1 MLLMNCWIDVVFYS
15 KINQGLALEIFL
27 ISYWTNPIRGFYE
40 FFLWL
45 SFRSFIL
52 ITTFFS
58 RLARYFFMTLCMKL
72 KNHKYSRLWESNF
85 FGKILARRTTA
96 RNGPIFP
103 FVLYYS
109 VFFCHWFISFLF
121 YILHEVEGSWEY
133 FVICTQNWWSR
144 IFLKKFLFVQ
154 KRAKKAQND
163 PIFSCFPITEAFFY
177 SLDLSDIH
185 LFRCFLS
192 LKHKIVCSGW
202 FAPKFPPGSA
212 LDPLGGGELLAPLPP
227 DPQLHFYVWSFLLNS
242 IFFEKRQLLFF

>member
-1 MLLMNCWIDVVFYS
+1 MGV
-15 KINQGLALEIFL
+15 
-27 ISYWTNPIRGFYE
+27 E
-40 FFLWL
+40 FFGENT
-45 SFRSFIL
+45 RSPHNSPKWPN
-52 ITTFFS
+52 FS
-58 RLARYFFMTLCMKL
+58 
-72 KNHKYSRLWESNF
+72 
-85 FGKILARRTTA
+85 
-96 RNGPIFP
+96 IFP
-103 FVLYYS
+103 LLQR
-109 VFFCHWFISFLF
+109 FFCHWFISFLF

-177 SLDLSDIH
+177 SLDLPHIH

-212 LDPLGGGELLAPLPP
+212 LDPLGVGGLLASVPP
-227 DPQLHFYVWSFLLNS
+227 DPQLHFYLWSFLLNS